1 MANEATISLSL
12 IFSIIS
18 MVGVLGNI
26 IVSLRRETE
35 STKQKEILIEKHF
48 AQLDVKLDEYLS
60 HMKSI
65 DRNSDRTAEKIDALA
80 QEVKINNERIGTLF
94 RLHDE
99 HEKRIS
105 NLESKENRL

>member
-1 MANEATISLSL
+1 MANEATVSLSL

-18 MVGVLGNI
+18 MIGVLASV

-35 STKQKEILIEKHF
+35 TTKQKEISIEKHF

-60 HMKSI
+60 HMSNI
-65 DRNSDRTAEKIDALA
+65 DRSSDRTAEKMDALT
-80 QEVKINNERIGTLF
+80 QEVAKTNERIGTLF

-99 HEKRIS
+99 HEKRIT
-105 NLESKENRL
+105 NLENKEK